1 MWVPDGVES
10 DVYRFILIDGET
22 GKSDLRKG
30 SQRAEQGQ
38 RDSCS
43 QEMVLLEP
51 LRAPETSS
59 CSYAV
64 NHHLYMKR
72 TLFGRLMGPITKWF
86 NIFEM
91 RFQLDTM
98 RQQGLVPPSSFRP
111 LRIASSI
118 STNTSEEASSSNTS
132 PVKRINLLI
141 KSPSLSLGPQGSQ
154 KRTFLQDRFRSPRI
168 LRPRAYQQRG
178 RHPDFC

>member
-51 LRAPETSS
+51 LRAPETYS